1 METLFINIKVF
12 SVLPFVEMWTEIVIT
27 ACSMV
32 TDWAECI
39 LVHMWVLRI

>member
-12 SVLPFVEMWTEIVIT
+12 SVLLFVEMWTEIVIT
-27 ACSMV
+27 TCSV
-32 TDWAECI
+32 DTDWAEWI